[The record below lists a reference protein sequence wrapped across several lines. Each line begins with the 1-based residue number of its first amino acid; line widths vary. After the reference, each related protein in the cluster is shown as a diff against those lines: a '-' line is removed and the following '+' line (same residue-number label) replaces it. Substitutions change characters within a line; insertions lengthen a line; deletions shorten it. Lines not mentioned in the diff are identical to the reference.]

1 MRFAILIAASLS
13 LPGLA
18 RSQQPSVPATL
29 SLADAI
35 TIARQNNPTYRQVTN
50 DRAPAAWRVR
60 NGWSSLVLPSL
71 TAGGGV
77 TYTGPGEQTFLS
89 SSFQQD
95 VSTISSYYDLSL
107 NWTLSGTTLSQ
118 PALARAQQRAT

>member
-1 MRFAILIAASLS
+1 MRHAMLIAALLV
-13 LPGLA
+13 LPTPALA
-18 RSQQPSVPATL
+18 QQAGVPATL

-35 TIARQNNPTYRQVTN
+35 TIARQNNPTYRQAQN
-50 DRAPAAWRVR
+50 DRAPAAWGVR
-60 NGWSSLVLPSL
+60 NAWSSLLLPSL

-95 VSTISSYYDLSL
+95 VATIASYYDLSL
-107 NWTLSGTTLSQ
+107 NWQLSGTTLSQ
-118 PALARAQQRAT
+118 PGLAKAQQR